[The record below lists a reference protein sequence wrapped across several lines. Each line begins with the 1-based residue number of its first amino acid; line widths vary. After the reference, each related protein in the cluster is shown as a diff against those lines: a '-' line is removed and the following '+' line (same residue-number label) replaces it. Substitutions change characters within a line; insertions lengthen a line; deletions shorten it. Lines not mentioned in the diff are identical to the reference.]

1 MVYISCIAIINKNIP
16 NIFLNLFTS
25 VWIDKFAPT
34 IAPKIPNNEI
44 IIATLNRIFLF
55 FIFTIIAAIDV
66 GIKNI
71 KFVACAMCCS
81 NPQIFVNKKIHENM
95 WKTNNKQYLFELQK
109 FLDLADNIKDEKLR
123 KNIISQMLKCDKYL
137 TKIAEEELK
146 NKER

>member
-1 MVYISCIAIINKNIP
+1 M
-16 NIFLNLFTS
+16 
-25 VWIDKFAPT
+25 
-34 IAPKIPNNEI
+34 
-44 IIATLNRIFLF
+44 
-55 FIFTIIAAIDV
+55 
-66 GIKNI
+66 
-71 KFVACAMCCS
+71 
-81 NPQIFVNKKIHENM
+81 NKKIHENI

>member
-1 MVYISCIAIINKNIP
+1 M
-16 NIFLNLFTS
+16 
-25 VWIDKFAPT
+25 
-34 IAPKIPNNEI
+34 
-44 IIATLNRIFLF
+44 
-55 FIFTIIAAIDV
+55 
-66 GIKNI
+66 
-71 KFVACAMCCS
+71 
-81 NPQIFVNKKIHENM
+81 NKKIHENM